1 MRDYSSPTSTID
13 LTTAAKAHPVLRRYH
28 VGTYPLDALPKL
40 TVGGRPRHIIYNL
53 SPSTQPPGTHWVSI
67 WLTRD
72 MKAEVVDSL
81 GQAPASREVVGFI
94 RRHSTSASFCD
105 TQLQGLTSNV
115 CGLYA
120 LSHGLARAR
129 GQSLATW
136 LRQFTS
142 CPTDND
148 KLVQCQ
154 FMRELAIPSLF
165 SPRLTHWR
173 RKVEEACRGT
183 SLPRASKQAGRKA
196 PCRPIRASV
205 KKLL

>member
-1 MRDYSSPTSTID
+1 M
-13 LTTAAKAHPVLRRYH
+13 TAAKAHPVLRRYH

-40 TVGGRPRHIIYNL
+40 TIAGRPRHIIYNL

-81 GQAPASREVVGFI
+81 GQPPSSHEVLGFV
-94 RRHSTSASFCD
+94 RRHSTSASFCEK
-105 TQLQGLTSNV
+105 QLQALTSNV

-136 LRQFTS
+136 LRQFS
-142 CPTDND
+142 DRPSQND
-148 KLVQCQ
+148 KLMQCQ

-165 SPRLTHWR
+165 SPRLTRWR
-173 RKVEEACRGT
+173 RTVEEACRST
-183 SLPRASKQAGRKA
+183 SQPRARKEVGRKGSWRQSLA
-196 PCRPIRASV
+196 TV
-205 KKLL
+205 KKLR